1 LRDHCY
7 RETRFFFWMKQLPLV
22 QYFNVVDNNTDS
34 KIQETIRT
42 EFKTCT
48 VICIAHR
55 LQTIIDFDKV
65 LVLDKGKAIEFG
77 SPGELIRSKGQF
89 YNMCQE
95 SGNFEFL
102 QDIAC
107 RKC

>member
-1 LRDHCY
+1 VIQTLCNDWPHWCRKIINIAGS
-7 RETRFFFWMKQLPLV
+7 TLV
-22 QYFNVVDNNTDS
+22 NWKLYLERS
-34 KIQETIRT
+34 
-42 EFKTCT
+42 
-48 VICIAHR
+48 AHR